1 MKVTSRESYD
11 IIIVDLN
18 GRLETTTSGDASD
31 ELVKIIKAPNHKIV
45 LNLEGVEYISS
56 AGLRVIL
63 LASKL
68 LQAARGELK
77 ICSANDQVKE
87 VLETSGFNS
96 LLNVYGSEKDAV
108 AAFLKKSA

>member
-31 ELVKIIKAPNHKIV
+31 EIVKIIQAPNHKIII
-45 LNLEGVEYISS
+45 NLESVEYISS

-68 LQAARGELK
+68 LQASRGELK
-77 ICSANDQVKE
+77 ICSPNDEVKE
-87 VLETSGFNS
+87 VLVTSGFNS
-96 LLNVYGSEKDAV
+96 LLNVYDSEKDAV
-108 AAFLKKSA
+108 AAFLKKSV